1 MNTSGLLN
9 DQRRGGFARVLPPM
23 AISLLV
29 ILTVMLIPT
38 GLLSAPDDGEGHWAA
53 SGSIRYD
60 GAAEAAAAAAAERH
74 RALAAYLS
82 KRYRIAHA
90 ATEQLVGVAYDAGQQ
105 VGLDPLLILAVMAIE
120 SRFNPFA
127 ESETGAQGL
136 MQIIPIYHKDKIEAH
151 GGQDGF
157 LDPVTNVS
165 IGARILKEYIGRMG
179 SLEAGLQFYAGA
191 VADTSSQYAQKVIA
205 EQQRLRQAL
214 QRGERVSRSAAI

>member
-29 ILTVMLIPT
+29 ILAVVLIPT
-38 GLLSAPDDGEGHWAA
+38 GLLSAPDEGQGHWAA
-53 SGSIRYD
+53 SGDIRYD
-60 GAAEAAAAAAAERH
+60 AAAEAAAAERH

-82 KRYRIAHA
+82 KRYRIAQA
-90 ATEQLVGVAYDAGQQ
+90 ATEQLIGVAYDAGQQ

-151 GGQDGF
+151 GGHEGF

-165 IGARILKEYIGRMG
+165 IGARILKEYIGRTG

-191 VADTSSQYAQKVIA
+191 LADTTSQYAQKVIA
-205 EQQRLRQAL
+205 EQERLRQAV
-214 QRGERVSRSAAI
+214 QRGERMSRGAAI